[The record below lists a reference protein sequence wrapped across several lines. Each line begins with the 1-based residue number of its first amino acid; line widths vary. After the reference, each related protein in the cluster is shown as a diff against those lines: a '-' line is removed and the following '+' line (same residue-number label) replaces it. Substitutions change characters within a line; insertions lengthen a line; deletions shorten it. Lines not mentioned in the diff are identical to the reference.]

1 MKIKINKC
9 LVNIP
14 DHILSLLKQHIQKK
28 KDNESG
34 GIILGEIDG
43 DGEIFV
49 KKISFPNIHDKSSRC
64 YFERDKVV
72 AKILIDYEFYNSG
85 GKIVYLG
92 EWHTHPEPIPTPSG
106 TDISMIKNQYK
117 NNNIN
122 GDFLLLMIQGTE
134 DLYVGIYDGKQIH
147 AFAGI

>member
-1 MKIKINKC
+1 M
-9 LVNIP
+9 VNIP

-49 KKISFPNIHDKSSRC
+49 KKISFPNVRDKSSRC

-106 TDISMIKNQYK
+106 TDISMIKSQYK

-122 GDFLLLMIQGTE
+122 GDFLLLMIQGTK
-134 DLYVGIYDGKQIH
+134 DLYVAIYDGKQIH
-147 AFAGI
+147 AFTGI